1 VCRYAYVIRGK
12 SDPSTCLTLGARVS
26 EKTRDGLRQLLR
38 VEWLRQDGTGQV
50 AIEAGRSA
58 ARHKEHRSAGPP
70 LVDYPSETRPVHGIH
85 TQIGNHDRR
94 RRTEGA
100 QEVESR
106 ESPRSSLDDVAGVA
120 KGALQQ
126 PTHERLVIYDEHKR
140 GSMEARSSHSPPLVI
155 GKPQIYLP
163 LYMPLGA
170 KPAMP

>member
-1 VCRYAYVIRGK
+1 
-12 SDPSTCLTLGARVS
+12 LLG
-26 EKTRDGLRQLLR
+26 

-58 ARHKEHRSAGPP
+58 ARHQEHRSAGPP
-70 LVDYPSETRPVHGIH
+70 LVDYTSETHPVHGIH

-100 QEVESR
+100 QEVESA
-106 ESPRSSLDDVAGVA
+106 EGPWSSLDDVASVA

-140 GSMEARSSHSPPLVI
+140 GSIEARTSHSPPLVI
-155 GKPQIYLP
+155 GEAQIYLP
-163 LYMPLGA
+163 LYMPLWA
-170 KPAMP
+170 KRATR